1 MTNSIRHSGIV
12 DKVEDGC
19 IKVRIV
25 QMVAC
30 ASCKIAGHCNVS
42 EGKEKI
48 VDVYGNSPEVTAGD
62 QVMVVAS
69 QKTGFLGVFL
79 SSVVPLL
86 ILVIVLAVVLFFT
99 GSEPLSA
106 MSALFSLVPYYCI
119 LYILRDKIRTQLSFR
134 IETVPY

>member
-25 QMVAC
+25 QMAAC
-30 ASCKIAGHCNVS
+30 SSCKIAGHCNVS
-42 EGKEKI
+42 EGKDKI
-48 VDVYGNSPEVTAGD
+48 VDVYGNSPEVSAGD
-62 QVMVVAS
+62 RVMVVAS

-86 ILVIVLAVVLFFT
+86 ILVMVLAVVLFFT
-99 GSEPLSA
+99 GNEPLSA
-106 MSALFSLVPYYCI
+106 LSALVSLVPYYYI
-119 LYILRDKIRTQLSFR
+119 LYVSRNKIRKRLSFH
-134 IETVPY
+134 IEAMP